1 MIEFLQAIIRPIW
14 ELLLHIPM
22 PWRTLVVLFLLTPVL
37 SYLVLRAFPWLFA
50 KFSHILLISAE
61 LLAKVLFLLENLL
74 TQQIRLRGRQPPD
87 FIYIFDD
94 LLSGMLRMIH
104 AVTQQLDKVLE
115 YALKKQWIPRKRWF
129 VIPGIIILL
138 LIEPIRP
145 ILGES
150 TVGKLEIWWYSLEGW
165 ILTGRWSLSA
175 LSFPPEQFVRDY
187 YSTINNRQVPAAWNL
202 LSPRFQR
209 NKKLMQKDYS
219 EYLEWWGKQVEQ
231 VKINQVILVTK
242 NTNSAIVE
250 IKLQYFMRETQ
261 RLSSPES
268 IRLFLVWDSKN
279 SRWLID
285 EGKRLS

>member
-22 PWRTLVVLFLLTPVL
+22 PWRVLAVSLVLTPVFSWL
-37 SYLVLRAFPWLFA
+37 FWRAFPWLLA
-50 KFSHILLISAE
+50 KLSHLLLIGAEFLVKILL
-61 LLAKVLFLLENLL
+61 LLENFL
-74 TQQIRLRGRQPPD
+74 TQQIRKRGRQPPD

-94 LLSGMLRMIH
+94 LLSVMMRIFH

-129 VIPGIIILL
+129 VIPLIVILPF
-138 LIEPIRP
+138 IEPIRP

-150 TVGKLEIWWYSLEGW
+150 TVGKLETWWYSLEGW
-165 ILTGRWSLSA
+165 ALTRRWALSA

-187 YSTINNRQVPAAWNL
+187 YSTINNRQVPAAWNR
-202 LSPRFQR
+202 LSPRFQK
-209 NKKLMQKDYS
+209 NTKLMQNGYSDY
-219 EYLEWWGKQVEQ
+219 LDWWEKKVEQ
-231 VKINQVILVTK
+231 VNINQVTLVAK
-242 NTNSAIVE
+242 NNNSAIVE

-261 RLSSPES
+261 KLSSPES
-268 IRLFLVWDSKN
+268 IRLFLVWDSPN